1 MHWGH
6 DNCRAVCGCYGWI
19 DECSIWCTSCRMYSS
34 CRRFGATNKIKKKKY
49 ADPAHSKSLVQRICD
64 EES

>member
-1 MHWGH
+1 MHWSQ
-6 DNCRAVCGCYGWI
+6 DNCRAECGCYGWM
-19 DECSIWCTSCRMYSS
+19 EGCNEWCAGCRMYSM
-34 CRRFGATNKIKKKKY
+34 CRRFGAKNKKRDNKY